1 MNPLKSDE
9 YPAIYSDYIENV
21 VGPVMEELHEQ
32 VETFPEF
39 IQRIP
44 EDLGDYTYAEGKWT
58 VKEVLCHILDTERV
72 MAYRAL
78 RFARNDMTELA
89 PFEQDE
95 FVQNGRHNERSL
107 ESIEEEFTYLRKA
120 NLALFNTFSETELE
134 RKGMAS
140 GRLITVK
147 AFLYVIAGHVT
158 HHRIILKERYLN
170 NETNPDTVGGVL
182 ITH

>member
-9 YPAIYSDYIENV
+9 YPAIYSDYIESV
-21 VGPVMEELHEQ
+21 VGPVMEELREQ
-32 VETFPEF
+32 VESFPEF
-39 IQRIP
+39 LRSIP
-44 EDLGDYTYAEGKWT
+44 EDLGRYSYAEGKWT
-58 VKEVLCHILDTERV
+58 VKEVLCHILDTERI

-95 FVQNGRHNERSL
+95 FVQNARHNERPL
-107 ESIEEEFTYLRKA
+107 RSIEEEFFHLRKT
-120 NLALFNTFSETELE
+120 NLILFETFNQTELE

-147 AFLYVIAGHVT
+147 AFLYVIAGHLT

-170 NETNPDTVGGVL
+170 HETEVHDLV
-182 ITH
+182 

>member
-9 YPAIYSDYIENV
+9 YPAIYTDYIENV
-21 VGPVMEELHEQ
+21 VGPVMEELQ
-32 VETFPEF
+32 DQLTTFPEF
-39 IQRIP
+39 IQGIS
-44 EDLGDYTYAEGKWT
+44 EDRGDFTYAEGKWT
-58 VKEVLCHILDTERV
+58 IKEVLCHILDTERV

-107 ESIEEEFTYLRKA
+107 SSIAEEFTYLRKA
-120 NLALFNTFSETELE
+120 NLLLFDTFNETELA

-147 AFLYVIAGHVT
+147 AFLYVVAGHLT
-158 HHRIILKERYLN
+158 HHRIILKERYLS
-170 NETNPDTVGGVL
+170 NENIEHAENLV
-182 ITH
+182 

>member
-21 VGPVMEELHEQ
+21 VGPVMEELNEQ
-32 VETFPEF
+32 LLTFPEF
-39 IQRIP
+39 IRSIP
-44 EDLGDYTYAEGKWT
+44 DSMGDFAYAEDKWT
-58 VKEVLCHILDTERV
+58 IKEVLCHILDTERV
-72 MAYRAL
+72 MTYRAL

-95 FVQNGRHNERSL
+95 FVQNARHNERSF
-107 ESIEEEFTYLRKA
+107 ESIIEEFAHLRKG
-120 NLALFNTFSETELE
+120 NLILFDTFNETELM

-140 GRLITVK
+140 GRLVTVK
-147 AFLYVIAGHVT
+147 AFLYVIAGHLT

-170 NETNPDTVGGVL
+170 NENVGHVENL
-182 ITH
+182 V